1 MRVRFSAPALAEL
14 DAILADLAAKN
25 PLAAQ
30 HLERRIRGVVD
41 RIGRFPGAFQEV
53 EERPGVRKVPLVR
66 YPYLMFYKVFGD
78 EAVVLRI
85 IHGARKEP
93 WEDL

>member
-14 DAILADLAAKN
+14 NAILADLAEKN
-25 PLAAQ
+25 PFAARRF
-30 HLERRIRGVVD
+30 EYRIRGVAE
-41 RIGRFPGAFQEV
+41 RIGRFPRGFQEV
-53 EERPGVRKVPLVR
+53 EERPGVRRVPLVR
-66 YPYLMFYKVFGD
+66 YPYLVFYKVFD
-78 EAVVLRI
+78 DDAIVLRI

>member
-1 MRVRFSAPALAEL
+1 MRVRFSKRALAQL
-14 DAILADLAAKN
+14 DEILSGLNQVN
-25 PLAAQ
+25 PFAAQ
-30 HLERRIRGVVD
+30 RFEQRIRSIAQ
-41 RIGRFPGAFQEV
+41 RIGRFPQGFQEV